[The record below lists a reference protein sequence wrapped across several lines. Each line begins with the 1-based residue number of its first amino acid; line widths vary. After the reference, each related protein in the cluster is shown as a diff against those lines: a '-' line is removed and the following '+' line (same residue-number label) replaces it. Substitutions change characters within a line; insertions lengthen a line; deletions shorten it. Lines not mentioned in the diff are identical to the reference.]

1 MKYYDPMTPPD
12 VDAWEALEEGR
23 RIELVLAWHRKANR
37 KSGNEGL
44 HATIHVIVEN
54 QILLGD
60 ETPVEA
66 AIDRLMGEGLD
77 RHNAIHAV
85 GSVLIGYFHGNMT
98 GDANEKYFRE
108 VAEMTAEKWYALA
121 K

>member
-23 RIELVLAWHRKANR
+23 RIEQVLAWHRKADLE
-37 KSGNEGL
+37 SGSEGL

-54 QILLGD
+54 QILLGE

-85 GSVLIGYFHGNMT
+85 GSVLIGHIHGTMT

-108 VAEMTAEKWYALA
+108 VEEMTAGKWNALA
-121 K
+121 E